1 MEHLPSALVF
11 KYADPAL
18 KIWRN
23 HFIFAATVLLSLA
36 SFCVNGL
43 QAAPPSDDLQ
53 LLYEDNFQGAKLNTN
68 DWAYR
73 LGERSGAGMANC
85 LNRAENVFVS
95 NGLHIAVRQETIKGK
110 TWNTGG
116 GVISRH
122 QFGYGYYETLSTPF
136 MAGRGVHSSMW
147 QAGGAVPNNSIFEI
161 DGYEIDSKSAMACHN
176 LYVHLSPA
184 AYEETPWPM
193 RCNKPLQL
201 DQNGSYLCGYE
212 FTPEGVKFYEDG
224 KLTATA
230 DWPQLTAQQVVWLTA
245 LNGVGKVDAVPGET
259 TFRYFRYY
267 AKDYPGVNLL
277 PNGSFEY
284 NLDKV
289 NPHTPVAW
297 QIKGENAEAVV
308 VKPGGAA
315 NGNYFLQLGSDKA
328 AFNEA
333 TSQKLEFIRNGRY
346 ELTAM
351 IRSSGGLS
359 AARIT
364 VSDFGGN
371 EQSVEIPK
379 SAEWQMI
386 RIPQIAVSN
395 LTATIA
401 ITAKGNAGQW
411 VDVDDARFQK
421 PPRAGAAPV
430 PTPEFKPVGDPIWKL
445 AMREPIRFDGDGK
458 FYFFDRIVG
467 LGDAISVVFTVNAD
481 RLANTTPIARMP
493 KEGNSGWA
501 LQLADKGQVIFSLGS
516 VEHHQ
521 NIVAEA
527 RYQPGK
533 DCHIA
538 CVFDRGVARIFA
550 DGILLKTAKDI
561 PFDTQDKSAPG
572 RLGANDNRF
581 DAIGEVIMPAHE
593 TQRIAS
599 TKKAQLNNFA
609 GTMANIQ
616 IYNRAL
622 TDAEVTRVS
631 AE

>member
-1 MEHLPSALVF
+1 MRRDYFSL
-11 KYADPAL
+11 
-18 KIWRN
+18 
-23 HFIFAATVLLSLA
+23 ATACLLSLA
-36 SFCVNGL
+36 AFDVCCL
-43 QAAPPSDDLQ
+43 QAAPPSGDYQ
-53 LLYEDNFQGAKLNTN
+53 LLFQDNFQSAKLNTN

-73 LGERSGAGMANC
+73 LGERPGAGMANC
-85 LNRAENVFVS
+85 LNRAENVSVS
-95 NGLHIAVRQETIKGK
+95 NGLHIAVRPEKIKGK

-147 QAGGAVPNNSIFEI
+147 QAGGAVPNNNIFEI

-176 LYVHLSPA
+176 LYVRLSPA
-184 AYEETPWPM
+184 AYEETPWPT
-193 RCNKPLQL
+193 RCNQPFQL
-201 DQNGSYLCGYE
+201 NHNGSYLCGYE
-212 FTPEGVKFYEDG
+212 FTPEGVNFYEDG
-224 KLTATA
+224 MPTATA

-245 LNGVGKVDAVPGET
+245 LNGVGKADAVSGET

-289 NPHTPVAW
+289 NPLTPVAW
-297 QIKGENAEAVV
+297 QVSGENPAAVG

-315 NGNYFLQLGSDKA
+315 NGNYYLGLGSDKT
-328 AFNEA
+328 AFDVA
-333 TSQKLEFIRNGRY
+333 TSQKLEFIRNGSY

-359 AARIT
+359 AARMM
-364 VSDFGGN
+364 VSGCGGN

-379 SAEWQMI
+379 STEWQMI

-411 VDVDDARFQK
+411 VDVDDVRFQK
-421 PPRAGAAPV
+421 PPLAGAAPM
-430 PTPEFKPVGDPIWKL
+430 PTPEFKPVGDPIWTL
-445 AMREPIRFDGDGK
+445 AKREPIRFDGDGK
-458 FYFFDRIVG
+458 FYFFDRMVG

-501 LQLADKGQVIFSLGS
+501 VQLTVKGQVVFSLGS
-516 VEHHQ
+516 IEHRE
-521 NIVAEA
+521 NVVAA
-527 RYQPGK
+527 ANYQPGK

-538 CVFDRGVARIFA
+538 CLFDRSVAKIFA
-550 DGILLKTAKDI
+550 NGIVLKTVIDI
-561 PFDTQDKSAPG
+561 PFDTQDRSAPG
-572 RLGANDNRF
+572 RVGANDNRY
-581 DAIGEVIMPAHE
+581 DAVGEVIMPA
-593 TQRIAS
+593 TGTKIMAS
-599 TKKAQLNNFA
+599 NQKVQFQNFA

-622 TDAEVTRVS
+622 TDAEAARAS